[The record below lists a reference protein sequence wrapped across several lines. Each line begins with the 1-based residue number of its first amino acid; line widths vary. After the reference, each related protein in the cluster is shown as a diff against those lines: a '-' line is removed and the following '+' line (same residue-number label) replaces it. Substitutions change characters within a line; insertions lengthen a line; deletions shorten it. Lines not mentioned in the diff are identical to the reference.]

1 TQRTRAQRAEG
12 APGSEMTEP
21 KTV

>member
-1 TQRTRAQRAEG
+1 QRTRAQRAEG